1 MPVFF
6 LYSRMLYWVDIENN
20 KIEMS
25 FMDGSNIT
33 SISGVDF
40 AEPTGKQIHPL
51 LAQNKFIQI

>member
-1 MPVFF
+1 
-6 LYSRMLYWVDIENN
+6 MLYWVDIENN

-25 FMDGSNIT
+25 FMEGSNIT